1 MSPNAQVIFVYIK
14 KGRSDGFSSHPENS
28 FCDTSINIH
37 ASVSQKSKAGG
48 CEEESL
54 FGLWKNCDSGNTNL
68 GNPESVL
75 KKRWEATGL
84 LKVAWWQLWLALT
97 QVGKYLSLRTP
108 KLFQGK
114 SPVSFLSFWKVFWVT
129 KDFNVHKPYFLTGL
143 LAPWQRVLGN
153 TDTILI
159 FPTTHCTTEVW
170 SKELRGKKNLSG
182 DLSSVP
188 VADSLL
194 PMQGAPVRILVRE
207 LDPKCH
213 N

>member
-1 MSPNAQVIFVYIK
+1 MSPNAQVIFIYIK

-28 FCDTSINIH
+28 FCDVSINIH
-37 ASVSQKSKAGG
+37 ASVNQKSKAGG
-48 CEEESL
+48 CKEEESL
-54 FGLWKNCDSGNTNL
+54 FGFWKNCNSGNTNL

-75 KKRWEATGL
+75 KKRWKTTGL
-84 LKVAWWQLWLALT
+84 LKVAWWQLWLTLT

-114 SPVSFLSFWKVFWVT
+114 SPVSILSFWEVFWMT
-129 KDFNVHKPYFLTGL
+129 KDFNVHKSHFLTGL

-159 FPTTHCTTEVW
+159 FPTIHCTTEVW

-182 DLSSVP
+182 TY
-188 VADSLL
+188 
-194 PMQGAPVRILVRE
+194 LVFQWLTPCSQCRGPQLE
-207 LDPKCH
+207 SWSG